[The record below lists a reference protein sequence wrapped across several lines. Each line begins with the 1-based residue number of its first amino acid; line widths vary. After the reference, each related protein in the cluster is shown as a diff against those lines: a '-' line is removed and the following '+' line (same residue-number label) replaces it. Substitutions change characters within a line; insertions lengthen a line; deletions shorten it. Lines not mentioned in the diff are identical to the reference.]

1 VTNGA
6 SVITGRLL
14 SVERK
19 TQETRLE
26 AMRKES
32 DQLESQLSA
41 GQEALD
47 RMIQQLSFD
56 VKM

>member
-1 VTNGA
+1 MTNGA

>member
-1 VTNGA
+1 
-6 SVITGRLL
+6 
-14 SVERK
+14 
-19 TQETRLE
+19 
-26 AMRKES
+26 MRKES